1 MFPPLVRSTS
11 TWDETNHTHFL
22 HLTLKLLSSTINQQC
37 NLQKW
42 ALHFIRPTHTY
53 LLKHVFHKDSL
64 HEKQHMWKQT
74 ITMTTTNRLI
84 LPLTIQNF
92 ICLHKYV
99 DVFLDNCV
107 NVTWGMKGIEGPLS
121 FVLINFHKMCLLHFK
136 RTNNFH
142 FTSINENGLN
152 PPLLPKTHLDCIPTT
167 NLYKLI
173 ELGYRNY

>member
-1 MFPPLVRSTS
+1 
-11 TWDETNHTHFL
+11 
-22 HLTLKLLSSTINQQC
+22 
-37 NLQKW
+37 
-42 ALHFIRPTHTY
+42 
-53 LLKHVFHKDSL
+53 L